1 MGLENLSRQDIELI
15 LETAKSFKEVSSRD
29 IKKVPA
35 LRGKTVVTLFFE
47 PSTRTRISFELAAK
61 RLSADTLNIAAN
73 VSSTSKGET
82 LLDTARNIE
91 AMNVDAMVVRH
102 SSSGSVLLLAEGLK
116 CSVVNAGDGCR
127 EHPTQALLDMFT
139 LQEKFGRIEGLKV
152 GIIGDILHS
161 RVARS
166 NIWGLTSL
174 GAKVTVCG
182 PATLMPRGIEALG
195 VDVCYDLK
203 KVLKQ
208 SDAVIALRL
217 QKERQQD
224 KFLPSMREYS
234 RLFGIN
240 QAKLNEGSDHL
251 IVMHPGPTNRGVELS
266 ADVADGK
273 QSVILDQ
280 VTNGVAVR
288 MAVLYLVLGTKY
300 NVPLFFITEGRGI
313 FMGLLIKNA
322 IIVNADKIWDKPQDI
337 LCEEGKITQI
347 AAGITAGTH
356 EIIDA
361 AGKKVLPGLIDIHTH
376 LRQPGREDKE
386 TIETG
391 SRAAV
396 KGGFTSIMCM
406 PNTNPVIDNAMVV
419 EFIIRE
425 ANRVGLCNVYPIGAI
440 TKGQQ
445 DGELTDMA
453 ELKAAGCLAFSDDG
467 KSVLNS
473 RLFRLAMEYA
483 KMLDVLIIEHC
494 QDPLLSAG
502 GVMNEGVV
510 STKIG
515 LKGDPG
521 IAETVTV
528 ARDIEIALYL
538 ECPGASGAYVA

>member
-1 MGLENLSRQDIELI
+1 MFWQHKHLLGLENLSRQDIELV
-15 LETAKSFKEVSSRD
+15 LATAKSFKEVSSRD

-61 RLSADTLNIAAN
+61 RLSADTLNIAVN

-152 GIIGDILHS
+152 GIVGDILHS

-166 NIWGLTSL
+166 NIWGLTKL

-195 VDVCYDLK
+195 VEVCYDLK

-208 SDAVIALRL
+208 SNAVIALRL

-224 KFLPSMREYS
+224 KFLPSIREYS

-240 QAKLNEGSDHL
+240 QAKLNEGNDSL

-288 MAVLYLVLGTKY
+288 MAVLYLVLGTK
-300 NVPLFFITEGRGI
+300 TE
-313 FMGLLIKNA
+313 
-322 IIVNADKIWDKPQDI
+322 
-337 LCEEGKITQI
+337 
-347 AAGITAGTH
+347 
-356 EIIDA
+356 
-361 AGKKVLPGLIDIHTH
+361 
-376 LRQPGREDKE
+376 
-386 TIETG
+386 
-391 SRAAV
+391 
-396 KGGFTSIMCM
+396 
-406 PNTNPVIDNAMVV
+406 
-419 EFIIRE
+419 
-425 ANRVGLCNVYPIGAI
+425 
-440 TKGQQ
+440 
-445 DGELTDMA
+445 
-453 ELKAAGCLAFSDDG
+453 
-467 KSVLNS
+467 
-473 RLFRLAMEYA
+473 
-483 KMLDVLIIEHC
+483 
-494 QDPLLSAG
+494 
-502 GVMNEGVV
+502 
-510 STKIG
+510 
-515 LKGDPG
+515 
-521 IAETVTV
+521 
-528 ARDIEIALYL
+528 
-538 ECPGASGAYVA
+538 

>member
-1 MGLENLSRQDIELI
+1 MIWKHKHLLGLEDLNRQDLELI

-35 LRGKTVVTLFFE
+35 LRGKTVVNLFFE
-47 PSTRTRISFELAAK
+47 ASTRTRISFELAAK
-61 RLSADTLNIAAN
+61 RLSADTLNIAVN

-102 SSSGSVLLLAEGLK
+102 SSSGSVLLLAAGLK

-139 LQEKFGRIEGLKV
+139 LQEKFGRIEGLKI

-166 NIWGLTSL
+166 NIWGLTKL

-182 PATLMPRGIEALG
+182 PATLMPRGIESLG
-195 VDVCYDLK
+195 VEVCYDLK
-203 KVLKQ
+203 RVLKQ

-240 QAKLNEGSDHL
+240 QAKLSDGNDHL

-288 MAVLYLVLGTKY
+288 MAVLYLVLGTK
-300 NVPLFFITEGRGI
+300 TE
-313 FMGLLIKNA
+313 
-322 IIVNADKIWDKPQDI
+322 
-337 LCEEGKITQI
+337 
-347 AAGITAGTH
+347 
-356 EIIDA
+356 
-361 AGKKVLPGLIDIHTH
+361 
-376 LRQPGREDKE
+376 
-386 TIETG
+386 
-391 SRAAV
+391 
-396 KGGFTSIMCM
+396 
-406 PNTNPVIDNAMVV
+406 
-419 EFIIRE
+419 
-425 ANRVGLCNVYPIGAI
+425 
-440 TKGQQ
+440 
-445 DGELTDMA
+445 
-453 ELKAAGCLAFSDDG
+453 
-467 KSVLNS
+467 
-473 RLFRLAMEYA
+473 
-483 KMLDVLIIEHC
+483 
-494 QDPLLSAG
+494 
-502 GVMNEGVV
+502 
-510 STKIG
+510 
-515 LKGDPG
+515 
-521 IAETVTV
+521 
-528 ARDIEIALYL
+528 
-538 ECPGASGAYVA
+538 

>member
-1 MGLENLSRQDIELI
+1 MSWKHKHLLGLENLSRQDIELV
-15 LETAKSFKEVSSRD
+15 LQTAQSFKEVSSRD

-61 RLSADTLNIAAN
+61 RLSADTLNIAVN

-152 GIIGDILHS
+152 GIVGDILHS

-166 NIWGLTSL
+166 NSWGLTKL
-174 GAKVTVCG
+174 GARVTVCG

-240 QAKLNEGSDHL
+240 QAKLDEGNGHL

-288 MAVLYLVLGTKY
+288 MAVLYLVLGTK
-300 NVPLFFITEGRGI
+300 TE
-313 FMGLLIKNA
+313 
-322 IIVNADKIWDKPQDI
+322 
-337 LCEEGKITQI
+337 
-347 AAGITAGTH
+347 
-356 EIIDA
+356 
-361 AGKKVLPGLIDIHTH
+361 
-376 LRQPGREDKE
+376 
-386 TIETG
+386 
-391 SRAAV
+391 
-396 KGGFTSIMCM
+396 
-406 PNTNPVIDNAMVV
+406 
-419 EFIIRE
+419 
-425 ANRVGLCNVYPIGAI
+425 
-440 TKGQQ
+440 
-445 DGELTDMA
+445 
-453 ELKAAGCLAFSDDG
+453 
-467 KSVLNS
+467 
-473 RLFRLAMEYA
+473 
-483 KMLDVLIIEHC
+483 
-494 QDPLLSAG
+494 
-502 GVMNEGVV
+502 
-510 STKIG
+510 
-515 LKGDPG
+515 
-521 IAETVTV
+521 
-528 ARDIEIALYL
+528 
-538 ECPGASGAYVA
+538 